1 MARTKVADLNSLE
14 SKPGYEK
21 TSFYLVK
28 EDILPEA
35 IKKTIKVK
43 EILKRG
49 EVRTINQA
57 VELMGL
63 SRSAYYKYKDYVF
76 PFYEASKDKIITL
89 SLLLEHKPGVLSRV
103 LNLIATDS
111 GSIMTINQG
120 IPLQGVANTT
130 ISIETKNMTVDL
142 EALLDKLR
150 MIDGVKRL
158 EVLGQ
163 V

>member
-1 MARTKVADLNSLE
+1 M
-14 SKPGYEK
+14 EK
-21 TSFYLVK
+21 QKNGFFLVR
-28 EDILPEA
+28 EEILPEA
-35 IKKTIKVK
+35 IKKTSRVK
-43 EILKRG
+43 EMLKHDDKL
-49 EVRTINQA
+49 TINEA
-57 VELMGL
+57 VKEMDL

-76 PFYEASKDKIITL
+76 PFYEASQNKIVTL
-89 SLLLEHKPGVLSRV
+89 TLLLEHKKGVLSSV
-103 LNLIATDS
+103 LNTISADS

-130 ISIETKNMTVDL
+130 ISIETKHLTVDL